1 MRTFLQDLRYGAR
14 MLVKQPGFTLIALLT
29 LSIGIGANTAIFSVV
44 NSLLLRPLPYSESE
58 QLTWVWMD
66 NRPEGIREDI
76 TSWPNFEDWRAQ
88 NQSFQAMAG
97 VRDRRF
103 NLTGAG
109 EPEELY
115 GANVSPNFF
124 ELMRVSPARGRGF
137 NADEEHEGR
146 DQVVV
151 IGHDLWQRRFG
162 GDANIVGQTLSL
174 SGQPHTIIGVMPPGF
189 QFPNKTEVWKP
200 LAPDAQTRTAR
211 GSFWL
216 PVIGR
221 LKPGVTR
228 AQAQT
233 DMAGIAQRLEQQ
245 YPNTNTGFGVNVVL
259 MHEQLVGKMRT
270 ALWILLGAVGC
281 VLLIACAN
289 VANLLLA
296 RAATRQKEVAIRAA
310 LGASRGRVVRQL
322 LTESVLLA
330 AAGGV
335 LGLLLAR
342 WGLDALV
349 AFAPSD
355 LPRAESISIDR
366 RVLFFTLG
374 LSLLT
379 GLVFGLAPALQS
391 SKLGL
396 GEVLKEGGRSGGG
409 GGRHTRSV
417 LVVAEI
423 ALALVLL
430 VGAGLLLKSSWRLQQ
445 VNPGFNPERVLKVR
459 LSLPPSKYPE
469 GTNVVAFYQ
478 QLLERLRALPGVKA
492 AGVTSSV
499 LLYKVHNSAGISIEG
514 RPAPSGG
521 SRPELPLD
529 SVSPSYFQVLG
540 MQLIQGRNFTEQD
553 KRDGLPVA
561 IVNETMAR
569 RFWPDEDPIGKRF
582 TFGDAGPQARWLTVV
597 GVVRDSRRQGL
608 DAPIRIESFLPYA
621 QRPLRAME
629 VVLRTTDD
637 PLTMARTVRS
647 AVWSLDGD
655 LPVSEIQTVE
665 QMVGARVASRRFNL
679 LLLGL
684 FALVAVLLAAVG
696 IYGVM
701 SYSVTQRA
709 HEIGIRMALGAQTR
723 AVLSLV
729 IGQGMRLAL
738 LGVGIGLAAAVGLT
752 RLMAGLLFGVSA
764 TDPMTFGAI
773 ALLLVGIALLACYLP
788 ARRATKVDP
797 MIALRCE

>member
-1 MRTFLQDLRYGAR
+1 MQTLLQDLRYGAR
-14 MLVKQPGFTLIALLT
+14 MLVKQPGFTLIAVLT
-29 LSIGIGANTAIFSVV
+29 LALGIGANTAIFSVV
-44 NSLLLRPLPYSESE
+44 NSLLFRPLPYSESE

-151 IGHDLWQRRFG
+151 IGHGLWQRRFG

-200 LAPDAQTRTAR
+200 LAPDAQTRRAR

-221 LKPGVTR
+221 LKPGVMR

-270 ALWILLGAVGC
+270 ALWVLLGAVGC

-396 GEVLKEGGRSGGG
+396 GEGLKEGGRSSGG

-417 LVVAEI
+417 LVVAQI

-445 VNPGFNPERVLKVR
+445 VNPGFNPERVLTVP

-469 GTNVVAFYQ
+469 GANVVAFYQ

-492 AGVTSSV
+492 AGATSSV

-582 TFGDAGPQARWLTVV
+582 TFGYTGPQARWLTVV

-665 QMVGARVASRRFNL
+665 QMVGASVAPRRFNL
-679 LLLGL
+679 LVLGL

-723 AVLSLV
+723 VVLSLV

-738 LGVGIGLAAAVGLT
+738 LGVGIGLAVAVGLT

>member
-29 LSIGIGANTAIFSVV
+29 LSMGIGANTAIFSVV

-151 IGHDLWQRRFG
+151 IGHGLWQRRFG

-200 LAPDAQTRTAR
+200 LAPDAQTRRAR

-270 ALWILLGAVGC
+270 ALWVLLGAVGC

-396 GEVLKEGGRSGGG
+396 GEVLKEGGRSSGG

-469 GTNVVAFYQ
+469 GANVVAFYQ

-492 AGVTSSV
+492 AGATSSV

-582 TFGDAGPQARWLTVV
+582 TFGYAGPQARWLTVV

-665 QMVGARVASRRFNL
+665 QMVGASVAPRRFNL

-738 LGVGIGLAAAVGLT
+738 LGVGIGLAVAVGLT